1 MPTSAKKSKS
11 RDDLKK
17 KDKVLKDSDEYKQ
30 IKHFIQDKFKR
41 NQDIKDIPKQ
51 GEVHDTL
58 FGADSRFDHRSVSN
72 LIKSI
77 KKKID
82 NGTLSDSEWSCIS
95 YLEHRAYSCTK
106 ITRKITDHPSFP
118 F

>member
-1 MPTSAKKSKS
+1 MPSSAQKSKS
-11 RDDLKK
+11 KDKRQGID
-17 KDKVLKDSDEYKQ
+17 KDKVLKNSDEYKQ

-51 GEVHDTL
+51 REVHDTL

-72 LIKSI
+72 LINSI

-82 NGTLSDSEWSCIS
+82 NGTLSDGEWSCIS
-95 YLEHRAYSCTK
+95 YL
-106 ITRKITDHPSFP
+106 
-118 F
+118 